1 MRPHHRLGRRRDG
14 RGERDA
20 GKLGRSRV
28 LESGEVARD
37 EVGKLDLQQRAVE
50 VEQDAAHASA
60 PRSWVT
66 VHHRSTSPGTFADT
80 PLGGPRRLKCGSRH
94 TDNEGMSTSTKD
106 LIIPKLKA
114 IPLFADLS
122 TEDLDALSSL
132 VNYKT
137 LPKGAFVI
145 NQNEQGATLYLL
157 VSGRVKVS
165 LPSPDGRELALNY
178 LDAPSHFGEMSLVD
192 SEPRSAD
199 VIASTDLELLTLDAK
214 DLSKAIQLQ
223 PRLAL
228 SLIATLSRRLRQTIS
243 RLQDLAFHDATH
255 RVIRV
260 LLNIATAAYETRGV
274 PVIVGFTHYEI
285 ATVAGTSRETAS
297 RVISQLAK
305 EEVLATRGR
314 RIVVDLVKLRDRLDS
329 E

>member
-1 MRPHHRLGRRRDG
+1 MRT
-14 RGERDA
+14 A
-20 GKLGRSRV
+20 
-28 LESGEVARD
+28 
-37 EVGKLDLQQRAVE
+37 
-50 VEQDAAHASA
+50 
-60 PRSWVT
+60 
-66 VHHRSTSPGTFADT
+66 
-80 PLGGPRRLKCGSRH
+80 
-94 TDNEGMSTSTKD
+94 TKD
-106 LIIPKLKA
+106 LIIPKLRA
-114 IPLFADLS
+114 VPLFADLS
-122 TEDLDALSSL
+122 PLDLETLSQL
-132 VNYKT
+132 VGYKQ
-137 LPKGAFVI
+137 LPKGAFIVT
-145 NQNEQGATLYLL
+145 QNERGSALYLL

-165 LPSPDGRELALNY
+165 LTSPDGRELALNY

-199 VIASTDLELLTLDAK
+199 VIASTDVELLTLDSK

-255 RVIRV
+255 RVMRV

-305 EEVLATRGR
+305 DEIVATRGR
-314 RIVVDLVKLRDRLDS
+314 RIVVDLLKLRERLERD
-329 E
+329 